1 MQMTEHPSKSL
12 VFLIRKKCWWEGMTG
27 TRKCSDIQELLWKS
41 WNIFGCDKVILTVEF
56 NVTYSQAKKKN
67 CHVFELEKLG
77 RYTSRWQ
84 SGVCNAEHKNLFHF
98 RHYRQAY
105 SLLGELKSSDI
116 NMLEIKV
123 VAGFVN
129 YKVCVFRV

>member
-1 MQMTEHPSKSL
+1 MPVRRVYLGKHILEQEPENVQTSKNFFESL
-12 VFLIRKKCWWEGMTG
+12 G
-27 TRKCSDIQELLWKS
+27 TSF
-41 WNIFGCDKVILTVEF
+41 FGCDKVILTVIF
-56 NVTYSQAKKKN
+56 NVTIILPGKKID
-67 CHVFELEKLG
+67 LEKFG
-77 RYTSRWQ
+77 RYIVYIKMTVGCTVQ
-84 SGVCNAEHKNLFHF
+84 YVTLIIKICFAYY

-129 YKVCVFRV
+129 YKVFVFRI